1 MKRLVMIIT
10 FAILLFIPPASA
22 ADSYTEIED
31 EDFFNDTVNT
41 VMQGKLSLIPGDI
54 IKYIT
59 DTLMYEIRSSKGLIL
74 SVFVIALISG
84 VLNSV
89 SVDNG
94 TSNAAF
100 FVCFCLI
107 TIAVTKI
114 ITVTAGYG
122 SDVINEMC
130 TFVTKLAPMLGILLA
145 TSGYTASAASF
156 YPIFSASVYFICLI
170 TERCILPLIYTSC
183 VIGILDNLSGKIH
196 LNNFN
201 RLIKSLSK
209 WILTGSLTIFTGIN
223 AIYGFC
229 APSVDGVA
237 MRTAKFAVGSMVPV
251 VGGFVADSIET
262 VISGTRLMKNSV
274 GTAGI
279 IAILTAC
286 AVPAIKIAAVMLML
300 KISSALIEPL
310 SDKRYSDMIME
321 AADAVT
327 TVFGMMIA
335 VAILFIISIAI
346 IIGTTN

>member
-1 MKRLVMIIT
+1 MKRLIIIIA
-10 FAILLFIPPASA
+10 FAILLFTPVAYA
-22 ADSYTEIED
+22 ENSYTQIEGND
-31 EDFFNDTVNT
+31 LFNNTVNSAT
-41 VMQGKLSLIPGDI
+41 QGKLSIMPQDI
-54 IKYIT
+54 IQYIT
-59 DTLMYEIRSSKGLIL
+59 DTFMYEIRSSKGLIL

-84 VLNSV
+84 MLNSV
-89 SVDNG
+89 SRDNK
-94 TSNAAF
+94 TSDAAF

-107 TIAVTKI
+107 TIAITKI
-114 ITVTAGYG
+114 ITITVGYG
-122 SDVINEMC
+122 SDVIDEMC
-130 TFVTKLAPMLGILLA
+130 TFVTKLAPMLSVLLV
-145 TSGYTASAASF
+145 TSGYTASAAAF

-170 TERCILPLIYTSC
+170 TEKCILPLIYTSC
-183 VIGILDNLSGKIH
+183 VVGILDNLSGKIH

-237 MRTAKFAVGSMVPV
+237 MKTAKFAVGSMVPV
-251 VGGFVADSIET
+251 VGGFVADSIDT

-279 IAILTAC
+279 IFLLVTC
-286 AVPAIKIAAVMLML
+286 AVPVIKVAAVMLTL
-300 KISSALIEPL
+300 RISSALIEPL
-310 SDKRYSDMIME
+310 GDKRHSDMLME

-327 TVFGMMIA
+327 TVFAMMIA